1 MLREDT
7 VRDIMDQL
15 LRTTNYLHQNNV
27 CHRDLKPDNIMVSSE
42 TRPFENQKDN
52 NLTIKLIDFNVA
64 IETAPDS
71 N

>member
-1 MLREDT
+1 MLREGT
-7 VRDIMDQL
+7 VRDIMVQL
-15 LRTTNYLHQNNV
+15 FRATNYLHQNNV

-42 TRPFENQKDN
+42 TRPFEGQKEN

-64 IETAPDS
+64 IETSPNS